1 MPLIEAYTSA
11 WTRAFDYEGRSTRTE
26 FWWFVLANLIV
37 SALVAVVISRL
48 QGLYTVA
55 SVVVGVPLAV
65 RRLRDAGKAWQW
77 LFIALIPIIGSIWL
91 IVLYC
96 QPSIAA

>member
-1 MPLIEAYTSA
+1 MA
-11 WTRAFDYEGRSTRTE
+11 
-26 FWWFVLANLIV
+26 VL
-37 SALVAVVISRL
+37 ISRL
-48 QGLYTVA
+48 QGLWLYTLA
-55 SVVVGVPLAV
+55 SLVVGVPLAV

-77 LFIALIPIIGSIWL
+77 LFIALIPIIGSFWL